1 MISFLFLEA
10 EHFCHNLFLRN
21 RKDIRNQ
28 IQIAILRGKIYCI
41 MLVIF
46 ENTLEKRGNM
56 ERIKKRQIKQIDY
69 GILLPV
75 FLLSVI
81 GMMSLY
87 VALDKDAGVKSMV
100 SQMLQQG
107 LWYVLGGVAIFVV
120 MQFKPKTL
128 WKLTPFGYVL
138 GLGVMT
144 ALLFFYDVTLAT
156 RTGSKNWFRFG
167 SLTFQPAELMKIAY
181 ILILAYIVTSHNLKN
196 KNRTLKTDGMLILK
210 LFLVTI
216 PVGVLLQ
223 LQNDFGTMLVF
234 IAILGGV
241 FIMSGISWRIIV
253 PVTISFVVLGALVLY
268 LVTTDMGRELLS
280 KIGVESYQFAR
291 IDSWLD
297 PFHDAT
303 GNSYQQAQALK
314 AIGTGGIAGK
324 GFNVSDVYV
333 PVRESDMIFSVI
345 AENFGFI
352 GSTFVIILYFILIYR
367 MIRVCFDTNNEFLSY
382 IATGVIMM
390 ILFHV
395 FENIGANIGLLPLT
409 GIPLPFISQGGSALM
424 GNMIGVG
431 LVMSMRYQYQPESN
445 FEYELSY

>member
-1 MISFLFLEA
+1 
-10 EHFCHNLFLRN
+10 
-21 RKDIRNQ
+21 
-28 IQIAILRGKIYCI
+28 
-41 MLVIF
+41 
-46 ENTLEKRGNM
+46 M

-210 LFLVTI
+210 LF
-216 PVGVLLQ
+216 
-223 LQNDFGTMLVF
+223 
-234 IAILGGV
+234 
-241 FIMSGISWRIIV
+241 
-253 PVTISFVVLGALVLY
+253 
-268 LVTTDMGRELLS
+268 
-280 KIGVESYQFAR
+280 
-291 IDSWLD
+291 
-297 PFHDAT
+297 
-303 GNSYQQAQALK
+303 
-314 AIGTGGIAGK
+314 
-324 GFNVSDVYV
+324 
-333 PVRESDMIFSVI
+333 
-345 AENFGFI
+345 
-352 GSTFVIILYFILIYR
+352 
-367 MIRVCFDTNNEFLSY
+367 
-382 IATGVIMM
+382 
-390 ILFHV
+390 
-395 FENIGANIGLLPLT
+395 
-409 GIPLPFISQGGSALM
+409 
-424 GNMIGVG
+424 
-431 LVMSMRYQYQPESN
+431 
-445 FEYELSY
+445 